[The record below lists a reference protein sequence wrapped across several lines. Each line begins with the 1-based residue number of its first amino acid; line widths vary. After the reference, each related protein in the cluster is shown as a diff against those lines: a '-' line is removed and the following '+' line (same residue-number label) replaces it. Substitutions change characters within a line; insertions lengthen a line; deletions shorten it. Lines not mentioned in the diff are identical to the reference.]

1 MFYRENCLIWKWFSP
16 NISLE
21 MKLPSTTDVL
31 VMSCWLQG
39 VKECPLTVRPCG
51 VGFWIVQRIGHV
63 ERLAATKTNIF
74 FQIYFINLWLTD
86 PDLRAVDKVI
96 NISKINTTCT
106 FNLQVRR
113 WVVFADVSGFELA
126 GVSHPL
132 SVLANLKAA
141 LVFATRAGIFVIL
154 IEIALNLQFQWC
166 LSHLKL

>member
-1 MFYRENCLIWKWFSP
+1 MFYRENCLIWGWFSP
-16 NISLE
+16 KISLD

-51 VGFWIVQRIGHV
+51 VGIWIVQRIGHV

-74 FQIYFINLWLTD
+74 FQSFLSIYGWPIRIWEQST
-86 PDLRAVDKVI
+86 KWS
-96 NISKINTTCT
+96 NISKVNKT

-132 SVLANLKAA
+132 PVLANLEAA
-141 LVFATRAGIFVIL
+141 LVFATWASIFVIL
-154 IEIALNLQFQWC
+154 IEIALNLQFQWSV
-166 LSHLKL
+166 SHLNL